1 VFSGLENPYHLLIL
15 GVILLL
21 VFGPKRLPGL
31 GRSLG
36 SGIRNFKDSL
46 GGEESARRPDA
57 QVTVDAE
64 PAQPAEQSPRPP
76 SP

>member
-1 VFSGLENPYHLLIL
+1 MFSGLENPSHLLIL
-15 GVILLL
+15 GVVLLL

-36 SGIRNFKDSL
+36 SGIRNFKDGL
-46 GGEESARRPDA
+46 GGEESAPPPA
-57 QVTVDAE
+57 QATVDAE
-64 PAQPAEQSPRPP
+64 PGQPAERSPRPP